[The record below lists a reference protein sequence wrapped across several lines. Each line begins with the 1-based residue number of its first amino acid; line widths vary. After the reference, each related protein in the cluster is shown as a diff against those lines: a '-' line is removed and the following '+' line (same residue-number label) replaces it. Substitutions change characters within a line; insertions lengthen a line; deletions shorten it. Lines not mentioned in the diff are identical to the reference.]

1 MAAWATHL
9 RLRLR
14 VFSVLS
20 QSLTIFALLTGY
32 QFVLFWVDGATGNP
46 GDELQPL
53 ARARDRRLA
62 SGRCLPKRWAAC
74 MNARRSEDVMPRR
87 VRIKDHY
94 AEQRIFTIR
103 GIVAG
108 IVVGVLLL
116 TVASRLFY
124 LQVLRHDY
132 YAELSQ
138 GNRVHTDPIPPSR
151 GLILDRHG
159 VVMAENLPAF
169 QLELVREQV
178 GGVPELNAALGRLVA
193 IGLLDSEDVGSIRR
207 TILSHHVYE
216 SVPIKLQ
223 LDDEEMARFA
233 VHRYEFTGVD
243 IRTRLS
249 RHYPFGAM
257 AVHALGYVAAISE
270 QDLKRI
276 DSDSYAGTTLIGK
289 LGVEGAY
296 ENELHGT
303 PGYRE
308 VLVNAAGRPVE
319 RQGAY
324 TPKLE
329 TRQPI
334 AGADLILSLDMRVQ
348 RAAEE
353 ALAGKRGAA
362 IAIDPHN
369 GDVIALASTPGFD
382 PNAFARGLTTKQ
394 YDALQNDIDKP
405 LINRALRGAYPPG
418 STVKPFFALAALK
431 YGVMTAG
438 SRRFFAPGHFSLPGS
453 SHLFRD
459 WKPKGHGT
467 VSMRHAIM
475 QSCDVYFYNVANKLG
490 IDRMHD
496 FMSTFGFGELS
507 GIDIPGEKPGLM
519 PSTEWKR
526 HAYKRAAEQ
535 VWFPGETISVGIG
548 QGYMLATP
556 MQLAHAVS
564 GIASRGQIF
573 KPRLVTAVRPAG
585 SSTVTQ
591 RPIQPEPSLTA
602 VNRGTMERHRRGHG
616 TRHRARAARPRRP
629 PPDRPTRSRARPDPR
644 RSSPSDKMRNTMR
657 SRSRNEC
664 SIMRYSFRLLRRE
677 DPKLA
682 VAVFVEN
689 GKHGGSTAAPI
700 ARKIFDAY
708 LLPDKTL

>member
-1 MAAWATHL
+1 L
-9 RLRLR
+9 
-14 VFSVLS
+14 
-20 QSLTIFALLTGY
+20 
-32 QFVLFWVDGATGNP
+32 
-46 GDELQPL
+46 
-53 ARARDRRLA
+53 
-62 SGRCLPKRWAAC
+62 
-74 MNARRSEDVMPRR
+74 PRR
-87 VRIKDHY
+87 VRIKDHW

-108 IVVGVLLL
+108 VIVGVLLL
-116 TVASRLFY
+116 TVAGRLVY
-124 LQVLRHDY
+124 LQVIKHNY

-151 GLILDRHG
+151 GLILDRRG
-159 VVMAENLPAF
+159 VVLADNLPAF

-178 GGVPELNAALGRLVA
+178 GGMPELDAALARLVS
-193 IGLLDSEDVGSIRR
+193 IGLLDADDLRSLKR

-216 SVPIKLQ
+216 SVPIKLA

-249 RHYPFGAM
+249 RHYPFGTM

-270 QDLKRI
+270 QDLTRI
-276 DSDSYAGTTLIGK
+276 DSATYAGTSLIGK

-324 TPKLE
+324 TPILN
-329 TRQPI
+329 TRQPV
-334 AGADLILSLDMRVQ
+334 AGSDLILSLDMRVQ
-348 RAAEE
+348 RAAED
-353 ALAGKRGAA
+353 ALSGKRGAA
-362 IAIDPHN
+362 IAIDPHT

-431 YGVMTAG
+431 YSVMTPEQTI
-438 SRRFFAPGHFSLPGS
+438 FCPGHFSLPGS

-467 VSMRHAIM
+467 ISMRHAIQ
-475 QSCDVYFYNVANKLG
+475 QSCDVYFYTVANRLG

-496 FMSTFGFGELS
+496 FMSTFGFGDVT
-507 GIDIPGEKPGLM
+507 GIEIPGEKPGLM

-526 HAYKRAAEQ
+526 HAYKRPAEQ
-535 VWFPGETISVGIG
+535 VWFAGETISVGIG

-573 KPRLVTAVRPAG
+573 KPRLVTAVRAAG
-585 SSTVTQ
+585 SNTLTS
-591 RPIQPEPSLTA
+591 RPVQPEPPLTA
-602 VNRGTMERHRRGHG
+602 VTADQWGVIVDGMELATGPGGTAAAATAGSPYKIAGKTGSAQVFSIGQNEKYNEKQLSERMLDH
-616 TRHRARAARPRRP
+616 ALF
-629 PPDRPTRSRARPDPR
+629 
-644 RSSPSDKMRNTMR
+644 
-657 SRSRNEC
+657 
-664 SIMRYSFRLLRRE
+664 ISFAPAE

-700 ARKIFDAY
+700 ARKMFDAF
-708 LLPDKTL
+708 LLPEKALSQEKP

>member
-1 MAAWATHL
+1 
-9 RLRLR
+9 
-14 VFSVLS
+14 
-20 QSLTIFALLTGY
+20 
-32 QFVLFWVDGATGNP
+32 
-46 GDELQPL
+46 
-53 ARARDRRLA
+53 
-62 SGRCLPKRWAAC
+62 
-74 MNARRSEDVMPRR
+74 MPRR
-87 VRIKDHY
+87 VRIKDHC

-108 IVVGVLLL
+108 IVIGVLLL
-116 TVASRLFY
+116 TVAGRLFY
-124 LQVLRHDY
+124 LQVIKYDY

-151 GLILDRHG
+151 GLIFDRNG
-159 VVMAENLPAF
+159 VVLADNLPAF

-178 GGVPELNAALGRLVA
+178 GGTQELDAALARLVA
-193 IGLLDSEDVGSIRR
+193 IGLLDAEELSSIKR

-216 SVPIKLQ
+216 SVPIKLA
-223 LDDEEMARFA
+223 LDDDEMARFA

-243 IRTRLS
+243 IRPRLS
-249 RHYPFGAM
+249 RHYPFGPM

-276 DSDSYAGTTLIGK
+276 DSATYAGTTLIGK

-296 ENELHGT
+296 ESELHGT

-324 TPKLE
+324 TPKLA

-334 AGADLILSLDMRVQ
+334 AGADLILSLDMRLQ
-348 RAAEE
+348 RVAAE

-362 IAIDPHN
+362 IAIDPHT
-369 GDVIALASTPGFD
+369 GDVLVLASTPGFD

-394 YDALQNDIDKP
+394 FDVLQNDIDKP

-418 STVKPFFALAALK
+418 STVKPFFALAALN
-431 YGVMTAG
+431 YGVMTPEKTI
-438 SRRFFAPGHFSLPGS
+438 FCPGHFILPGA
-453 SHLFRD
+453 SHVFHD

-475 QSCDVYFYNVANKLG
+475 QSCDVYFYTVAQKLG

-496 FMSTFGFGELS
+496 FMTQFGFGDPT

-526 HAYKRAAEQ
+526 HAYKRPAEQ

-556 MQLAHAVS
+556 LQLAHAVA
-564 GIASRGQIF
+564 GIASRGQVF
-573 KPRLVTAVRPAG
+573 KPRLVAGVRAAG
-585 SSTVTQ
+585 SKTVTPRPLSPE
-591 RPIQPEPSLTA
+591 RPITTVSADQWGVVFDGMELATGPGGTA
-602 VNRGTMERHRRGHG
+602 AVATAGTPYKIAGKTGSAQVFTVGENEKYNEKQLSERMLDH
-616 TRHRARAARPRRP
+616 ALF
-629 PPDRPTRSRARPDPR
+629 
-644 RSSPSDKMRNTMR
+644 
-657 SRSRNEC
+657 
-664 SIMRYSFRLLRRE
+664 ISFAPAE

-682 VAVFVEN
+682 VAVLVEN
-689 GKHGGSTAAPI
+689 GKHGGSAAAPI

-708 LLPDKTL
+708 LLPDKKP

>member
-1 MAAWATHL
+1 L
-9 RLRLR
+9 
-14 VFSVLS
+14 
-20 QSLTIFALLTGY
+20 
-32 QFVLFWVDGATGNP
+32 
-46 GDELQPL
+46 
-53 ARARDRRLA
+53 
-62 SGRCLPKRWAAC
+62 
-74 MNARRSEDVMPRR
+74 PRR
-87 VRIKDHY
+87 VRIKDHW

-108 IVVGVLLL
+108 VIVGVLLL
-116 TVASRLFY
+116 TVAGRLVY
-124 LQVLRHDY
+124 LQVIKHNY

-151 GLILDRHG
+151 GLILDRRG
-159 VVMAENLPAF
+159 VVLADNLPAF

-178 GGVPELNAALGRLVA
+178 GGMPELDAALARLVA
-193 IGLLDSEDVGSIRR
+193 IGLLDADDLRSLKR

-216 SVPIKLQ
+216 SVPIKLA

-249 RHYPFGAM
+249 RHYPFGTM

-270 QDLKRI
+270 QDLTRI
-276 DSDSYAGTTLIGK
+276 DSATYAGTSLIGK

-324 TPKLE
+324 TPILN
-329 TRQPI
+329 TRQPV
-334 AGADLILSLDMRVQ
+334 AGSDLILSLDMRVQ
-348 RAAEE
+348 RAAED
-353 ALAGKRGAA
+353 ALSGKRGAA
-362 IAIDPHN
+362 IAIDPHT

-431 YGVMTAG
+431 YSVMTPEQTI
-438 SRRFFAPGHFSLPGS
+438 FCPGHFSLPGS

-467 VSMRHAIM
+467 ISMRHAIQ
-475 QSCDVYFYNVANKLG
+475 QSCDVYFYTVANRLG

-496 FMSTFGFGELS
+496 FMSTFGFGDVT

-526 HAYKRAAEQ
+526 HAYKRPAEQ
-535 VWFPGETISVGIG
+535 VWFAGETISVGIG

-573 KPRLVTAVRPAG
+573 KPRLVTAVRAAG
-585 SSTVTQ
+585 SNTLTS
-591 RPIQPEPSLTA
+591 RPVQPEPPLTA
-602 VNRGTMERHRRGHG
+602 VTADQWGVIVDGMELATGPGGTAAAATAGSPYKIAGKTGSAQVFSIGQNEKYNEKQLSERMLDH
-616 TRHRARAARPRRP
+616 ALF
-629 PPDRPTRSRARPDPR
+629 
-644 RSSPSDKMRNTMR
+644 
-657 SRSRNEC
+657 
-664 SIMRYSFRLLRRE
+664 ISFAPAE

-700 ARKIFDAY
+700 ARKMFDAF
-708 LLPDKTL
+708 LLPEKALSQEKP

>member
-1 MAAWATHL
+1 L
-9 RLRLR
+9 
-14 VFSVLS
+14 
-20 QSLTIFALLTGY
+20 
-32 QFVLFWVDGATGNP
+32 
-46 GDELQPL
+46 
-53 ARARDRRLA
+53 
-62 SGRCLPKRWAAC
+62 
-74 MNARRSEDVMPRR
+74 PRR
-87 VRIKDHY
+87 VRIKDHW
-94 AEQRIFTIR
+94 AEQRIFTLR

-108 IVVGVLLL
+108 ALVGVLLL

-124 LQVLRHDY
+124 LTVLRHEY

-169 QLELVREQV
+169 QLELVRELV
-178 GGVPELNAALGRLVA
+178 GGMPELNATLAHLVA
-193 IGLLDSEDVGSIRR
+193 IGLLEADDIGSIRR

-223 LDDEEMARFA
+223 LDDQDMARFA
-233 VHRYEFTGVD
+233 VHRHEFIGVD
-243 IRTRLS
+243 IRARLS
-249 RHYPFGAM
+249 RHYPFGPM

-276 DSDSYAGTTLIGK
+276 DLDSYAGTSLIGK

-296 ENELHGT
+296 ESELHGT
-303 PGYRE
+303 RGYRE

-324 TPKLE
+324 TPKLA
-329 TRQPI
+329 TRQPV
-334 AGADLILSLDMRVQ
+334 AGADLILSVDMRVQ
-348 RAAEE
+348 RVAED
-353 ALAGKRGAA
+353 ALSGKRGAA
-362 IAIDPHN
+362 IAIDPHS

-431 YGVMTAG
+431 YGVMTPDQTI
-438 SRRFFAPGHFSLPGS
+438 FCPGHFSLPGS
-453 SHLFRD
+453 SHQFRD

-467 VSMRHAIM
+467 VSMRHAIQ
-475 QSCDVYFYNVANKLG
+475 QSCDVYFYTVANRLG

-496 FMSTFGFGELS
+496 FMITFGFGELT

-526 HAYKRAAEQ
+526 RTYKRAAEQ

-556 MQLAHAVS
+556 MQLAHAIS

-573 KPRLVTAVRPAG
+573 RPRLVSGVRPAG
-585 SSTVTQ
+585 SMAVTP
-591 RPIQPEPSLTA
+591 REVQPEPPLTA
-602 VNRGTMERHRRGHG
+602 VTADQWSVIVEGLELATGPGGTAAAATAGSPYKIAGKTGSAQVFTIGQNEKYNEKQVSERMLDH
-616 TRHRARAARPRRP
+616 ALF
-629 PPDRPTRSRARPDPR
+629 
-644 RSSPSDKMRNTMR
+644 
-657 SRSRNEC
+657 
-664 SIMRYSFRLLRRE
+664 ISFAPAE

-708 LLPDKTL
+708 LLPDKPH

>member
-1 MAAWATHL
+1 L
-9 RLRLR
+9 
-14 VFSVLS
+14 
-20 QSLTIFALLTGY
+20 
-32 QFVLFWVDGATGNP
+32 
-46 GDELQPL
+46 
-53 ARARDRRLA
+53 
-62 SGRCLPKRWAAC
+62 
-74 MNARRSEDVMPRR
+74 PRR
-87 VRIKDHY
+87 VRIKDHW
-94 AEQRIFTIR
+94 AEQRIFTLR
-103 GIVAG
+103 GIIAG
-108 IVVGVLLL
+108 ALVGVLLL

-124 LQVLRHDY
+124 LTVLRHEY

-138 GNRVHTDPIPPSR
+138 GNRVRTEPIPPSR
-151 GLILDRHG
+151 GLILDRRG

-169 QLELVREQV
+169 QLELVRELV
-178 GGVPELNAALGRLVA
+178 GGTPEINAILGRLVA
-193 IGLLDSEDVGSIRR
+193 IGLLEADDIGSIKR

-223 LDDEEMARFA
+223 LDDQDMARFA
-233 VHRYEFTGVD
+233 VHRHEFTGVD
-243 IRTRLS
+243 IHARLS
-249 RHYPFGAM
+249 RHYPFGPM

-276 DSDSYAGTTLIGK
+276 DLDSYAGTTLIGK

-296 ENELHGT
+296 ENQLHGT
-303 PGYRE
+303 RGYRE

-324 TPKLE
+324 TPKLA
-329 TRQPI
+329 TRLPV
-334 AGADLILSLDMRVQ
+334 AGADLILSVDMRVQ
-348 RAAEE
+348 RAAED
-353 ALAGKRGAA
+353 ALSGKRGAA
-362 IAIDPHN
+362 IAIDPHS

-431 YGVMTAG
+431 YGVMTPDQTI
-438 SRRFFAPGHFSLPGS
+438 FCPGHFSLPGS
-453 SHLFRD
+453 SHQFRD

-467 VSMRHAIM
+467 VNMRHAIQ
-475 QSCDVYFYNVANKLG
+475 QSCDVYFYTVANRLG

-496 FMSTFGFGELS
+496 FMSTFGYGELT

-573 KPRLVTAVRPAG
+573 KPRLVTGVRPAG
-585 SSTVTQ
+585 STTVAP
-591 RPIQPEPSLTA
+591 REVQPEPSLTA
-602 VNRGTMERHRRGHG
+602 VTADQWSVIVEGLELATGPGGT
-616 TRHRARAARPRRP
+616 AAAA
-629 PPDRPTRSRARPDPR
+629 TAG
-644 RSSPSDKMRNTMR
+644 SPYKIAGKTGSAQVFTIGQ
-657 SRSRNEC
+657 NEKYNEKQV
-664 SIMRYSFRLLRRE
+664 SERLLDHALFISFAPAE

-708 LLPDKTL
+708 LLPDKPH

>member
-1 MAAWATHL
+1 
-9 RLRLR
+9 
-14 VFSVLS
+14 VV
-20 QSLTIFALLTGY
+20 
-32 QFVLFWVDGATGNP
+32 
-46 GDELQPL
+46 
-53 ARARDRRLA
+53 
-62 SGRCLPKRWAAC
+62 
-74 MNARRSEDVMPRR
+74 RR
-87 VRIKDHY
+87 VRIKDHWG
-94 AEQRIFTIR
+94 EQRIFTIR
-103 GIVAG
+103 SIVSA
-108 IVVGVLLL
+108 VCVGVLLL

-124 LQVLRHDY
+124 LQVLRHEY
-132 YAELSQ
+132 YAQLSQ
-138 GNRVHTDPIPPSR
+138 GNRVRTDPIPPSR
-151 GLILDRHG
+151 GLIFDRHG

-178 GGVPELNAALGRLVA
+178 GGTPQIDATLARLVT
-193 IGLLDSEDVGSIRR
+193 IGLLDAEDTNSIKR

-249 RHYPFGAM
+249 RHYPFGPM

-270 QDLKRI
+270 QDLKHI
-276 DSDSYAGTTLIGK
+276 DSTAYAGTTLIGK

-296 ENELHGT
+296 ENLLHGA

-319 RQGAY
+319 RQGAF
-324 TPKLE
+324 TPKLSV
-329 TRQPI
+329 RQPV

-348 RAAEE
+348 RAAED
-353 ALAGKRGAA
+353 ALTGKRGAA
-362 IAIDPHN
+362 IAIDPHT

-394 YDALQNDIDKP
+394 YDVLQNDIDKP

-418 STVKPFFALAALK
+418 STVKPFFAMAALK
-431 YGVMTAG
+431 YGVMTPDQTI
-438 SRRFFAPGHFSLPGS
+438 FCPGHFSLPGS
-453 SHLFRD
+453 RNVFRD
-459 WKPKGHGT
+459 WKPKGHG
-467 VSMRHAIM
+467 VLAMRHAIM
-475 QSCDVYFYNVANKLG
+475 QSCDVYFYTVASKLG

-496 FMSTFGFGELS
+496 FMSIFGFGQVT

-519 PSTEWKR
+519 PSTDWKR

-535 VWFPGETISVGIG
+535 IWFPGETISVGIG

-564 GIASRGQIF
+564 AIASRGEIY
-573 KPRLVTAVRPAG
+573 KPRLVSAVRAAG
-585 SSTVTQ
+585 STTLTA
-591 RPIQPEPSLTA
+591 RPIEPEPTLTA
-602 VNRGTMERHRRGHG
+602 VSRDQWQVVVDGMELATGPGGTAAVATAG
-616 TRHRARAARPRRP
+616 TPYKIAGKTGSAQVFTIAQ
-629 PPDRPTRSRARPDPR
+629 
-644 RSSPSDKMRNTMR
+644 
-657 SRSRNEC
+657 NEK
-664 SIMRYSFRLLRRE
+664 YHEKDLAERLLDHALFISFAPAE

-700 ARKIFDAY
+700 ARKMFDAY
-708 LLPDKTL
+708 LLPDKAPVGDKVPTLGKVL

>member
-1 MAAWATHL
+1 
-9 RLRLR
+9 
-14 VFSVLS
+14 
-20 QSLTIFALLTGY
+20 
-32 QFVLFWVDGATGNP
+32 
-46 GDELQPL
+46 
-53 ARARDRRLA
+53 
-62 SGRCLPKRWAAC
+62 
-74 MNARRSEDVMPRR
+74 
-87 VRIKDHY
+87 
-94 AEQRIFTIR
+94 
-103 GIVAG
+103 
-108 IVVGVLLL
+108 
-116 TVASRLFY
+116 
-124 LQVLRHDY
+124 
-132 YAELSQ
+132 
-138 GNRVHTDPIPPSR
+138 
-151 GLILDRHG
+151 
-159 VVMAENLPAF
+159 
-169 QLELVREQV
+169 
-178 GGVPELNAALGRLVA
+178 
-193 IGLLDSEDVGSIRR
+193 
-207 TILSHHVYE
+207 
-216 SVPIKLQ
+216 VPIKLQ
-223 LDDEEMARFA
+223 LNDEEMARFA

-249 RHYPFGAM
+249 RHYPFGPV

-270 QDLKRI
+270 QDLKHI
-276 DSDSYAGTTLIGK
+276 DSAAYAGTSLIGK

-296 ENELHGT
+296 ENLLHGT

-324 TPKLE
+324 TPKLDI
-329 TRQPI
+329 RQPT

-348 RAAEE
+348 RAAEDS
-353 ALAGKRGAA
+353 LTGKRGAA
-362 IAIDPHN
+362 IAIDPRT

-394 YDALQNDIDKP
+394 YNSLQNDIDKP

-431 YGVMTAG
+431 YGVMAADQTV
-438 SRRFFAPGHFSLPGS
+438 FCPGHFNLPGS
-453 SHLFRD
+453 SHRFRD

-467 VSMRHAIM
+467 VAMRHAIM
-475 QSCDVYFYNVANKLG
+475 QSCDVYFYTVANRLG

-496 FMSTFGFGELS
+496 FMSTFGFGEIT

-573 KPRLVTAVRPAG
+573 KPRLVSAVRAAG
-585 SSTVTQ
+585 SNTLTL
-591 RPIQPEPSLTA
+591 RPVQPEPALTA
-602 VNRGTMERHRRGHG
+602 VSADQWGVIVDGMELATGPGGTAAAATAGSPYKIAGKTGSAQVFTIGQNEKYNEKQVSERMLDH
-616 TRHRARAARPRRP
+616 ALF
-629 PPDRPTRSRARPDPR
+629 
-644 RSSPSDKMRNTMR
+644 
-657 SRSRNEC
+657 
-664 SIMRYSFRLLRRE
+664 ISFAPAD

-700 ARKIFDAY
+700 ARKMFDAY
-708 LLPDKTL
+708 LLADKAPVTDKAPTLGKAL

>member
-1 MAAWATHL
+1 
-9 RLRLR
+9 
-14 VFSVLS
+14 
-20 QSLTIFALLTGY
+20 
-32 QFVLFWVDGATGNP
+32 
-46 GDELQPL
+46 
-53 ARARDRRLA
+53 
-62 SGRCLPKRWAAC
+62 
-74 MNARRSEDVMPRR
+74 MPRR
-87 VRIKDHY
+87 VRIKDHW
-94 AEQRIFTIR
+94 AEQRIFTLR
-103 GIVAG
+103 GIIAG
-108 IVVGVLLL
+108 ALVGALLL

-124 LQVLRHDY
+124 LTVLRHEY

-138 GNRVHTDPIPPSR
+138 GNRVRTDPIPPGR

-169 QLELVREQV
+169 QLELVRELV
-178 GGVPELNAALGRLVA
+178 GGMPEINATLAHLVG
-193 IGLLDSEDVGSIRR
+193 IGLLEADDIGSIRR

-223 LDDEEMARFA
+223 LDDQDMARFA
-233 VHRYEFTGVD
+233 VHRHEFTGVD
-243 IRTRLS
+243 IRARLS
-249 RHYPFGAM
+249 RHYPFGPM

-276 DSDSYAGTTLIGK
+276 DLDSYAGTTLIGK

-296 ENELHGT
+296 EDELHGT
-303 PGYRE
+303 RGYRE

-324 TPKLE
+324 TPKLA
-329 TRQPI
+329 TRQPV
-334 AGADLILSLDMRVQ
+334 AGADLILSIDMRVQ

-353 ALAGKRGAA
+353 ALVGKRGAA

-394 YDALQNDIDKP
+394 FTALQNDIDKP

-431 YGVMTAG
+431 YGVMTPDTTI
-438 SRRFFAPGHFSLPGS
+438 FCPGHFSLPGGKNV
-453 SHLFRD
+453 FRD
-459 WKPKGHGT
+459 WKPKGHGI
-467 VSMRHAIM
+467 VSMRHAIQ
-475 QSCDVYFYNVANKLG
+475 QSCDVYFYTVASKLG

-496 FMSTFGFGELS
+496 FMSTFGFGELT

-556 MQLAHAVS
+556 LQLAHAVS

-585 SSTVTQ
+585 SNVVER
-591 RPIQPEPSLTA
+591 RPVQPEPSLTA
-602 VNRGTMERHRRGHG
+602 VTADQWNVVVEGMELATGPGGTAAAATAGTPYKIAGKTGSAQVFTVGQNEKYNEKLLSERMLDH
-616 TRHRARAARPRRP
+616 ALF
-629 PPDRPTRSRARPDPR
+629 
-644 RSSPSDKMRNTMR
+644 
-657 SRSRNEC
+657 
-664 SIMRYSFRLLRRE
+664 ISFAPAE

-700 ARKIFDAY
+700 ARKMFDAY
-708 LLPDKTL
+708 LLPDKPR

>member
-1 MAAWATHL
+1 L
-9 RLRLR
+9 
-14 VFSVLS
+14 V
-20 QSLTIFALLTGY
+20 
-32 QFVLFWVDGATGNP
+32 
-46 GDELQPL
+46 
-53 ARARDRRLA
+53 
-62 SGRCLPKRWAAC
+62 
-74 MNARRSEDVMPRR
+74 RR

-94 AEQRIFTIR
+94 GEQRIFALR
-103 GIVAG
+103 SIVAA
-108 IVVGVLLL
+108 VVVSVLLL
-116 TVASRLFY
+116 SVASRLFY
-124 LQVLRHDY
+124 LQVLRHEY

-138 GNRVHTDPIPPSR
+138 GNRVRTDPIPPSR

-159 VVMAENLPAF
+159 VVLAENLPAF

-178 GGVPELNAALGRLVA
+178 GGTPEIEATLAHLVA
-193 IGLLDSEDVGSIRR
+193 IGLLDAEDIGSIKR
-207 TILSHHVYE
+207 TIMSHHVYE

-223 LDDEEMARFA
+223 LDDQEMARFA
-233 VHRYEFTGVD
+233 VHRYEFMGVD

-249 RHYPFGAM
+249 RHYPFGPM

-270 QDLKRI
+270 QDLKHI
-276 DSDSYAGTTLIGK
+276 DSAAYAGTTLIGK

-296 ENELHGT
+296 ENLLHGT

-324 TPKLE
+324 TPKLDV
-329 TRQPI
+329 RQPV

-362 IAIDPHN
+362 IAIDPSS
-369 GDVIALASTPGFD
+369 GDVVALASTPGFD

-394 YDALQNDIDKP
+394 YDALQTDIDKP

-418 STVKPFFALAALK
+418 STVKPFFALASLK
-431 YGVMTAG
+431 YGVMSAEQTI
-438 SRRFFAPGHFSLPGS
+438 FCPGHFNLPGS
-453 SHLFRD
+453 AHQFRD
-459 WKPKGHGT
+459 WKPKGHG
-467 VSMRHAIM
+467 VVAMRHAIM
-475 QSCDVYFYNVANKLG
+475 QSCDVYFYTVANKLG

-496 FMSTFGFGELS
+496 FMSTFGFGDIT

-526 HAYKRAAEQ
+526 HAYRRAAEQ
-535 VWFPGETISVGIG
+535 VWYPGETISVGIG
-548 QGYMLATP
+548 QGYMTATP

-573 KPRLVTAVRPAG
+573 KPRLVAAVRAAG
-585 SSTVTQ
+585 SNTASQ
-591 RPIQPEPSLTA
+591 RPVQQEPSLTA
-602 VNRGTMERHRRGHG
+602 VSAEQWGVIVDGMELATGPGGTAAAATAGTPYKIAGKTGSAQVFSIGQNEKYNEKEVSERNLDH
-616 TRHRARAARPRRP
+616 ALF
-629 PPDRPTRSRARPDPR
+629 
-644 RSSPSDKMRNTMR
+644 
-657 SRSRNEC
+657 
-664 SIMRYSFRLLRRE
+664 ISFAPA
-677 DPKLA
+677 DNPKLA

-700 ARKIFDAY
+700 ARKMFDAY
-708 LLPDKTL
+708 LLPDKAPAIDLPVVGKAL

>member
-1 MAAWATHL
+1 L
-9 RLRLR
+9 
-14 VFSVLS
+14 
-20 QSLTIFALLTGY
+20 
-32 QFVLFWVDGATGNP
+32 
-46 GDELQPL
+46 
-53 ARARDRRLA
+53 
-62 SGRCLPKRWAAC
+62 
-74 MNARRSEDVMPRR
+74 PRR
-87 VRIKDHY
+87 VRIKDHW
-94 AEQRIFTIR
+94 AEQRIFTLR
-103 GIVAG
+103 GIIAG
-108 IVVGVLLL
+108 ALVGVLLL

-124 LQVLRHDY
+124 LTVLRHEY

-138 GNRVHTDPIPPSR
+138 GNRVRTEPIPPSR
-151 GLILDRHG
+151 GLILDRRG

-169 QLELVREQV
+169 QLELVRELV
-178 GGVPELNAALGRLVA
+178 GGTPEINATLGHLVA
-193 IGLLDSEDVGSIRR
+193 IGLLEADDIGSIRR

-223 LDDEEMARFA
+223 LDDQDMARFA
-233 VHRYEFTGVD
+233 VHRHEFTGVD
-243 IRTRLS
+243 IRARLS
-249 RHYPFGAM
+249 RHYPFGPM

-276 DSDSYAGTTLIGK
+276 DLDSYAGTTLIGK

-296 ENELHGT
+296 ENQLHGT
-303 PGYRE
+303 RGYRE

-324 TPKLE
+324 TPKLA
-329 TRQPI
+329 TRQPV
-334 AGADLILSLDMRVQ
+334 AGADLILSVDMRVQ
-348 RAAEE
+348 RAAED

-362 IAIDPHN
+362 IAIDPHS

-431 YGVMTAG
+431 YGVMTPDQTI
-438 SRRFFAPGHFSLPGS
+438 FCPGHFSLPGS
-453 SHLFRD
+453 SHQFRD

-467 VSMRHAIM
+467 VNMRHAIQ
-475 QSCDVYFYNVANKLG
+475 QSCDVYFYTVANRLG

-496 FMSTFGFGELS
+496 FMSTFGYGELT

-573 KPRLVTAVRPAG
+573 KPRLVTGVRPAG
-585 SSTVTQ
+585 STTVAP
-591 RPIQPEPSLTA
+591 REVQPEPSLTA
-602 VNRGTMERHRRGHG
+602 VTADQWSVIVEGLELATGPGGT
-616 TRHRARAARPRRP
+616 AAAA
-629 PPDRPTRSRARPDPR
+629 TAG
-644 RSSPSDKMRNTMR
+644 SPYKIAGKTGSAQVFTIGQ
-657 SRSRNEC
+657 NEKYNEKQV
-664 SIMRYSFRLLRRE
+664 SERLLDHALFISFAPAE

-708 LLPDKTL
+708 LLPDKSH

>member
-1 MAAWATHL
+1 M
-9 RLRLR
+9 
-14 VFSVLS
+14 V
-20 QSLTIFALLTGY
+20 
-32 QFVLFWVDGATGNP
+32 
-46 GDELQPL
+46 
-53 ARARDRRLA
+53 
-62 SGRCLPKRWAAC
+62 
-74 MNARRSEDVMPRR
+74 RR
-87 VRIKDHY
+87 VRIKDHWG
-94 AEQRIFTIR
+94 EQRIFTIR
-103 GIVAG
+103 SIVAA
-108 IVVGVLLL
+108 VLVGVLLL

-124 LQVLRHDY
+124 LQVLKHDY

-138 GNRVHTDPIPPSR
+138 GNRVRTDPIPPSR

-159 VVMAENLPAF
+159 VVLAENLPAF

-178 GGVPELNAALGRLVA
+178 GGTPQIDATLAHLVA
-193 IGLLDSEDVGSIRR
+193 IGLLDAEETGSIKR

-223 LDDEEMARFA
+223 LSDEEMARFA

-249 RHYPFGAM
+249 RHYPFGPM

-276 DSDSYAGTTLIGK
+276 DSTAYAGTTLIGK

-296 ENELHGT
+296 ENLLHGT

-324 TPKLE
+324 TPKLDI
-329 TRQPI
+329 RQPV
-334 AGADLILSLDMRVQ
+334 AGADLILSIDMRVQ
-348 RAAEE
+348 RAAED

-362 IAIDPHN
+362 IAIDPRS

-394 YDALQNDIDKP
+394 YDALQTDIDKP

-431 YGVMTAG
+431 YGAMTAEQTL
-438 SRRFFAPGHFSLPGS
+438 FCPGHFNLPGS
-453 SHLFRD
+453 SHRFRD

-467 VSMRHAIM
+467 LAMRHAIM
-475 QSCDVYFYNVANKLG
+475 QSCDVYFYTVANRLG

-496 FMSTFGFGELS
+496 FMSTFGFGELT

-526 HAYKRAAEQ
+526 HAYKRVAEQ

-573 KPRLVTAVRPAG
+573 KPRLVSAVRAAG
-585 SSTVTQ
+585 STAPAL
-591 RPIQPEPSLTA
+591 RPIQPEPTLTA
-602 VNRGTMERHRRGHG
+602 VDSDQWQVIVDGMELATGPGGTAAAATAGSPYKIAGKTGSAQVFTIGQNEKYNEKQVSERMLDH
-616 TRHRARAARPRRP
+616 ALFV
-629 PPDRPTRSRARPDPR
+629 
-644 RSSPSDKMRNTMR
+644 
-657 SRSRNEC
+657 
-664 SIMRYSFRLLRRE
+664 SFAPAD

-700 ARKIFDAY
+700 ARKMFDAY
-708 LLPDKTL
+708 LLPDKAQVADKVPVVGKLL

>member
-1 MAAWATHL
+1 M
-9 RLRLR
+9 
-14 VFSVLS
+14 V
-20 QSLTIFALLTGY
+20 
-32 QFVLFWVDGATGNP
+32 
-46 GDELQPL
+46 
-53 ARARDRRLA
+53 
-62 SGRCLPKRWAAC
+62 
-74 MNARRSEDVMPRR
+74 RR
-87 VRIKDHY
+87 VRIKDHWG
-94 AEQRIFTIR
+94 EQRIFAIR
-103 GIVAG
+103 SIVAA
-108 IVVGVLLL
+108 ICVGVLLL

-124 LQVLRHDY
+124 LQVLRHAY

-138 GNRVHTDPIPPSR
+138 GNRVRTDPIPPSR
-151 GLILDRHG
+151 GLIFDRHG

-178 GGVPELNAALGRLVA
+178 GGTPEIDATLARLVT
-193 IGLLDSEDVGSIRR
+193 IGLLDAEDTNSIKR

-223 LDDEEMARFA
+223 LNDEEMARFA

-249 RHYPFGAM
+249 RHYPFGPI

-270 QDLKRI
+270 QDLKHI
-276 DSDSYAGTTLIGK
+276 DFAAYAGTTLIGK

-296 ENELHGT
+296 ENLLHGT

-324 TPKLE
+324 TPKLDV
-329 TRQPI
+329 RQPV

-348 RAAEE
+348 RAAED
-353 ALAGKRGAA
+353 ALTGKRGAA
-362 IAIDPHN
+362 IAIDPRS

-431 YGVMTAG
+431 YGVMTADQTL
-438 SRRFFAPGHFSLPGS
+438 FCPGHFNLPGS
-453 SHLFRD
+453 GHRFRD

-475 QSCDVYFYNVANKLG
+475 QSCDVYFYTVANKLG

-496 FMSTFGFGELS
+496 FMSTFGFGDLT

-519 PSTEWKR
+519 PSTDWKR

-535 VWFPGETISVGIG
+535 VWYPGETISVGIG

-573 KPRLVTAVRPAG
+573 KPRLVSAVRPAG
-585 SSTVTQ
+585 STTLTQ
-591 RPIQPEPSLTA
+591 RPVQPEPSLTA
-602 VNRGTMERHRRGHG
+602 VTPEQWGVIVDGMELATGPGGTAAAATAGTPYKIAGKTGSAQVFTVGQNEKYNEKQVSERMLDH
-616 TRHRARAARPRRP
+616 ALF
-629 PPDRPTRSRARPDPR
+629 
-644 RSSPSDKMRNTMR
+644 
-657 SRSRNEC
+657 
-664 SIMRYSFRLLRRE
+664 ISFAPAD

-700 ARKIFDAY
+700 ARKMFDAY
-708 LLPDKTL
+708 LLPDKAPVSDKIPAPGKVL

>member
-1 MAAWATHL
+1 M
-9 RLRLR
+9 
-14 VFSVLS
+14 V
-20 QSLTIFALLTGY
+20 G
-32 QFVLFWVDGATGNP
+32 
-46 GDELQPL
+46 
-53 ARARDRRLA
+53 
-62 SGRCLPKRWAAC
+62 
-74 MNARRSEDVMPRR
+74 R
-87 VRIKDHY
+87 VRIKDHW

-108 IVVGVLLL
+108 IIVGLLLL
-116 TVASRLFY
+116 TVAARLFY
-124 LQVLRHDY
+124 LQVLRYEY
-132 YAELSQ
+132 YSELSQ
-138 GNRVHTDPIPPSR
+138 GNRVRTDPIPPSR
-151 GLILDRHG
+151 GLIFDRHG
-159 VVMAENLPAF
+159 VVLAENLPAF

-178 GGVPELNAALGRLVA
+178 GGTPELDATLARLVA
-193 IGLLDSEDVGSIRR
+193 IGLLDPEEIGGIKR
-207 TILSHHVYE
+207 TILSHHVFE

-249 RHYPFGAM
+249 RHYPFGPI

-270 QDLKRI
+270 QDLKHI
-276 DSDSYAGTTLIGK
+276 DSAMYSGTTLIGK

-296 ENELHGT
+296 ESQLHGT

-324 TPKLE
+324 TPKLDV
-329 TRQPI
+329 RQPV

-353 ALAGKRGAA
+353 GLSGKRGAA
-362 IAIDPHN
+362 IAIDPHT

-382 PNAFARGLTTKQ
+382 PNAFSRGLSTKQ
-394 YDALQNDIDKP
+394 FDALQNDIDKP

-431 YGVMTAG
+431 YGVMTPDQTI
-438 SRRFFAPGHFSLPGS
+438 FCPGHFTLPGNA
-453 SHLFRD
+453 HVFHD
-459 WKPKGHGT
+459 WKPKGHGI

-475 QSCDVYFYNVANKLG
+475 QSCDVYFYTVANKLG

-496 FMSTFGFGELS
+496 FMSTFGFGENT

-526 HAYKRAAEQ
+526 RAYKRAAEQ
-535 VWFPGETISVGIG
+535 VWYAGETISVGIG

-564 GIASRGQIF
+564 GIASRGEIF
-573 KPRLVTAVRPAG
+573 MPRLVTAVRKAG
-585 SSTVTQ
+585 SATPTQ
-591 RPIQPEPSLTA
+591 RPVQPEPSLTA
-602 VNRGTMERHRRGHG
+602 LTPDQWSVVVEGMELATGPGGTAAAATAGSPYKIAGKTGSAQVFTIGQNEKYNEKELSERMLDH
-616 TRHRARAARPRRP
+616 ALF
-629 PPDRPTRSRARPDPR
+629 
-644 RSSPSDKMRNTMR
+644 
-657 SRSRNEC
+657 
-664 SIMRYSFRLLRRE
+664 ISFAPAD

-682 VAVFVEN
+682 VAVLVEN

-700 ARKIFDAY
+700 ARKMFDAY
-708 LLPDKTL
+708 LLPEKAAAASKAPAPGKTL

>member
-1 MAAWATHL
+1 
-9 RLRLR
+9 
-14 VFSVLS
+14 
-20 QSLTIFALLTGY
+20 
-32 QFVLFWVDGATGNP
+32 
-46 GDELQPL
+46 
-53 ARARDRRLA
+53 
-62 SGRCLPKRWAAC
+62 
-74 MNARRSEDVMPRR
+74 MPRR
-87 VRIKDHY
+87 VRIKDHW
-94 AEQRIFTIR
+94 AEQRIFTLR

-108 IVVGVLLL
+108 AVVGVLLL
-116 TVASRLFY
+116 AVASRLFY
-124 LQVLRHDY
+124 LTVLRHQY

-138 GNRVHTDPIPPSR
+138 GNRVRTDPIPPSR

-169 QLELVREQV
+169 QLELVRELV
-178 GGVPELNAALGRLVA
+178 GGTPEINATLGRLVA
-193 IGLLDSEDVGSIRR
+193 IGLLEADDIGSIRR

-223 LDDEEMARFA
+223 LDDQDMARFA
-233 VHRYEFTGVD
+233 VHRHEFTGVD
-243 IRTRLS
+243 IRARLS
-249 RHYPFGAM
+249 RHYPFGPM

-276 DSDSYAGTTLIGK
+276 DLDSYAGTTLIGK

-296 ENELHGT
+296 ENQLHGT
-303 PGYRE
+303 RGYRE

-324 TPKLE
+324 TPKLA
-329 TRQPI
+329 TRQPV
-334 AGADLILSLDMRVQ
+334 AGADLILSVDMRVQ
-348 RAAEE
+348 RVAED
-353 ALAGKRGAA
+353 ALSGKRGAA

-382 PNAFARGLTTKQ
+382 PNTFARGLTTKQ

-431 YGVMTAG
+431 YGVMTADQTV
-438 SRRFFAPGHFSLPGS
+438 FCPGHFSLPGS

-467 VSMRHAIM
+467 VNMRHAIQ
-475 QSCDVYFYNVANKLG
+475 QSCDVYFYTVANRLG

-496 FMSTFGFGELS
+496 FMTTFGFGELT

-564 GIASRGQIF
+564 GIASRGEIF
-573 KPRLVTAVRPAG
+573 KPRLVTGVRAAG
-585 SSTVTQ
+585 STAVTP
-591 RPIQPEPSLTA
+591 RDVQPEPSLTA
-602 VNRGTMERHRRGHG
+602 VTADQWSVVVEGMELATGPGGTAAAATAGTPYKIAGKTGSAQVFTIGQNEKYNEKQVSERMLDH
-616 TRHRARAARPRRP
+616 ALF
-629 PPDRPTRSRARPDPR
+629 
-644 RSSPSDKMRNTMR
+644 
-657 SRSRNEC
+657 
-664 SIMRYSFRLLRRE
+664 ISFAPAE

-708 LLPDKTL
+708 LLPEKPH